1 MKNCRFI
8 DARNLSSINLQY
20 QRSFQEIIPEEP
32 KETHT
37 FGSVSIH
44 TITYTLHTQCN
55 IIATVAIIIE
65 TVHLQ
70 LQATAM
76 RETSG
81 LELEVE
87 LDFSFQ

>member
-1 MKNCRFI
+1 M
-8 DARNLSSINLQY
+8 Y
-20 QRSFQEIIPEEP
+20 TVY
-32 KETHT
+32 THDSP
-37 FGSVSIH
+37 G
-44 TITYTLHTQCN
+44 YTLHTQCN